1 VTRQYTRHG
10 LHALKT
16 RVETRGLKE
25 LDARTAVAKDLI
37 AWRRN
42 LIGDLGGESNV
53 TTAERTLIESAT
65 RTKLFLDHI
74 DAFLIS
80 QKTLVRRNKGL
91 SPVLKER
98 GRIEAAL
105 TKTLVTLGLSRR
117 AASRRTT
124 LEAIRG

>member
-1 VTRQYTRHG
+1 M
-10 LHALKT
+10 
-16 RVETRGLKE
+16 
-25 LDARTAVAKDLI
+25 DARTAVAKDLI